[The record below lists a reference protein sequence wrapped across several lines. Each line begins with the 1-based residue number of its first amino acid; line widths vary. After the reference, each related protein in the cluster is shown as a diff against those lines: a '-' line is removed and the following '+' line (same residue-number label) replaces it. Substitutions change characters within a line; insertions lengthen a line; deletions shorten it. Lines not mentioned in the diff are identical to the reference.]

1 MELRKHE
8 ELSRKAAKMLCL
20 NFDTTVDPRAACGVA
35 STPALPGRGFTS
47 ERNSLITPP
56 QGASASDG
64 AEARNLGAGI
74 SPSPAVSNPG
84 QYPHVPGVAAG
95 GGACLLQP
103 GGQVKKYTLT
113 DEHRAMLK
121 PWAEKWIAN
130 AMSTKPMD
138 DTDREVMRV
147 AVRGL
152 YRAANLEPPPDHRIV
167 FVPSPFVLRFAGGF
181 AAAIW
186 WMRKHGRDATDAA
199 TRAATYAATAAAT
212 AAATDAATDA
222 ATYDATYAA
231 TDAATDDATRAA
243 TRAATRDATYD
254 ATDDATDAAT
264 YDATYAATDDA
275 TYAATDAATYAA
287 TDAATRDATYA
298 ATDAATRAATAAA
311 TYDATREAAWYRF
324 PCDVRRVAAETGA
337 GVLGLKCAQ
346 RAYAMWQGG
355 NQWSAWDSFL
365 SFFRHVAKLDLPQYE
380 AYQHWESA
388 AIHGGPRIMHPDFCM
403 ISDRPSKLV
412 VDAQNRPH
420 CEDGPFCEW
429 SDGSALYALNGVHV
443 PEWLVMTPAEEID
456 PQAFARESN
465 VEVRREIVRK
475 IGVERLCEKLGSKV
489 LDKSADGMYELHLVN
504 LGDEVGE
511 WPYLKM
517 LNPSIGVY
525 HMEAVEQGITTVE
538 AALNFRNSGPFE
550 HLSPVT

>member
-1 MELRKHE
+1 
-8 ELSRKAAKMLCL
+8 
-20 NFDTTVDPRAACGVA
+20 
-35 STPALPGRGFTS
+35 
-47 ERNSLITPP
+47 
-56 QGASASDG
+56 
-64 AEARNLGAGI
+64 
-74 SPSPAVSNPG
+74 
-84 QYPHVPGVAAG
+84 
-95 GGACLLQP
+95 
-103 GGQVKKYTLT
+103 VKKYTLT

-186 WMRKHGRDATDAA
+186 WMRKHGRAATDAA
-199 TRAATYAATAAAT
+199 TR
-212 AAATDAATDA
+212 
-222 ATYDATYAA
+222 
-231 TDAATDDATRAA
+231 
-243 TRAATRDATYD
+243 
-254 ATDDATDAAT
+254 
-264 YDATYAATDDA
+264 
-275 TYAATDAATYAA
+275 AATDAATYAA
-287 TDAATRDATYA
+287 TDAATRAATYAATYA

-311 TYDATREAAWYRF
+311 TAAATDDATYAATDDATRAATDAATAAATDAATYAATDDATYAATRDATYAATRDATYAATRDATYAATRAATAAATDAATDDATRAATDAATAAATAAATDAATDDATYAATRDATYAATDDATYTATREAAWYRF

-429 SDGSALYALNGVHV
+429 SDGSALYALNGARV

-517 LNPSIGVY
+517 RNPSIGVY